1 MEDFEPSGFFLGAWR
16 QSWIKRRKAEAL
28 PTWFYLIWHQNLLLP
43 PFPCLEEDFFFFQMY
58 TATNH
63 SFQFKCQIKSRQ
75 TLPCSTLPPA
85 LGWALWPFPK
95 PPIAWHSPKP
105 SPRGHLQP
113 QLPIPSA
120 RCPVSTLPIKE
131 TKDIFAQGGSLSS
144 C

>member
-1 MEDFEPSGFFLGAWR
+1 
-16 QSWIKRRKAEAL
+16 
-28 PTWFYLIWHQNLLLP
+28 
-43 PFPCLEEDFFFFQMY
+43 MY

-131 TKDIFAQGGSLSS
+131 TKDFLHKGARCQAAKSHPQQTSGEAGAPLGTQLAPHRGRMLAGML
-144 C
+144 CGHG